1 MSAVRNLLRS
11 RKVLVAV
18 VGLLGVVLSHYADLP
33 LEVQA
38 AIVVLAYAV
47 IDGIAKEDAALKG
60 TGGLS

>member
-1 MSAVRNLLRS
+1 M
-11 RKVLVAV
+11 VAA

-47 IDGIAKEDAALKG
+47 IDGIAREDAALKG